1 MIVTEAVTITLK
13 EKATATLQ
21 REAHSRGRLDLETR
35 SGAFAPS
42 VLGCRNRSMRPRRT
56 SSRLAL
62 LNIGRIAAPERE
74 REAREVVREEGNRTP
89 GFPGNPDCE
98 GAFRLR
104 RGVSLLTP
112 QVSTRRPSVSCLPA
126 VCKAGV
132 RVHARATRLRH
143 QRRQQAA
150 TAHRLL
156 EAGSRNSRAYLAT
169 RGTRCELPRCR
180 DRTSRSRGRKT

>member
-1 MIVTEAVTITLK
+1 
-13 EKATATLQ
+13 
-21 REAHSRGRLDLETR
+21 LETR

-56 SSRLAL
+56 SSRLAV
-62 LNIGRIAAPERE
+62 LNIGRIAAPERERERE

-112 QVSTRRPSVSCLPA
+112 QVSTRRPSPVCRLCARPVCACTRERHVYDISGDSALLPLTD
-126 VCKAGV
+126 CWKLGQGIAGRASPHV
-132 RVHARATRLRH
+132 VHDANCPGAGTERH
-143 QRRQQAA
+143 
-150 TAHRLL
+150 
-156 EAGSRNSRAYLAT
+156 EA
-169 RGTRCELPRCR
+169 
-180 DRTSRSRGRKT
+180 